1 MVEITLTELKENL
14 GKYVLLS
21 QTEDI
26 LITKNGKIISRL
38 TEPFTARKER
48 MEKQKIAKRLV
59 GSIGGNYSSLDD
71 LRAERLSKK

>member
-71 LRAERLSKK
+71 LRAERLGKK